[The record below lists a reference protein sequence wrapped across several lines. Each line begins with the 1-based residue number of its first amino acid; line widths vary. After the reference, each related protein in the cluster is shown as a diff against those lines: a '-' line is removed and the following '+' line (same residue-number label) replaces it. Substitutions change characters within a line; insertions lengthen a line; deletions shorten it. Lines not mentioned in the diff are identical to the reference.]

1 MKVEVQLVN
10 ERGRPVAT
18 RQRAAMPKYRGALR
32 VHEERIQALGR
43 NVVTAQ
49 LLSETDG
56 ADVPLLPT
64 LHDASMLFLKGDQ
77 IRVRGF
83 ELVEGVQYGQTWDI
97 RVSLC
102 SR

>member
-10 ERGRPVAT
+10 ERGRPVTAK
-18 RQRAAMPKYRGALR
+18 QRAAMPKYRR
-32 VHEERIQALGR
+32 VLQVNEERVQALGR
-43 NVVTAQ
+43 AVVTAQ

-56 ADVPLLPT
+56 THSPVLPV
-64 LHDASMLFLKGDQ
+64 LHDASMLFVLGDQ

-97 RVSLC
+97 RVS
-102 SR
+102 

>member
-10 ERGRPVAT
+10 ERGRPVTAA
-18 RQRAAMPKYRGALR
+18 QRAAMPKYRGVLQ
-32 VHEERIQALGR
+32 VNEERIQALGR
-43 NVVTAQ
+43 AVVTAQ

-56 ADVPLLPT
+56 TQPPVLPV
-64 LHDASMLFLKGDQ
+64 LHDASMLFVLGDQ

-97 RVSLC
+97 RVS
-102 SR
+102 

>member
-10 ERGRPVAT
+10 ERGRPVTAS
-18 RQRAAMPKYRGALR
+18 QRAAMPKYRGVLQ
-32 VHEERIQALGR
+32 VNEERVQALGR
-43 NVVTAQ
+43 AVVTAQ

-56 ADVPLLPT
+56 TQPPVLPV
-64 LHDASMLFLKGDQ
+64 LHEASMLFVRDDQ

-97 RVSLC
+97 RVS
-102 SR
+102 